1 MSGRTTNFRSLAKA
15 AVGVL
20 MASTLAILLAATG
33 AGAAPWHT
41 SPGIEG
47 GMVFGP
53 DGAFYSF
60 NDDYQVVRRDAAGNV
75 TVVAGRGFLD
85 GNSGFPVTTK
95 DHGWTEDTGYF
106 GDGGPAVD
114 AQLSFPVA
122 LAFDAQGNLYIS
134 DHGNDA
140 IRKVDMQT
148 GIITTVA
155 GVGPADTWVKG
166 AWVPGVQSKGGDG
179 GPATQAV
186 LESPVGLTFDTQGN
200 LYIADRDHDAIRKVD
215 TNGIITTVAGTGQR
229 GYSGDGGPATKAKLN
244 RPLGVVFDAAGNMYI
259 ADENNARVRKV
270 DANGIITTVGGTGEV
285 GCAGTGGPATAAQM
299 ANPHG
304 MGFGPDGSL
313 YVSEGDCNM
322 VRKIAPTGKLLPV
335 LGTGEA
341 ACGAFNG
348 GPAVSARITQPG
360 DLTFDARGNLYVDA
374 GDCGGTLRI
383 DTSGRVRVFIPAPP
397 G

>member
-1 MSGRTTNFRSLAKA
+1 MSNRTTKLLVKA

-20 MASTLAILLAATG
+20 TASVTVSLLASTE
-33 AGAAPWHT
+33 AGAASWQVNPRV
-41 SPGIEG
+41 EG
-47 GMVFGP
+47 GMAFGP

-60 NDDYQVVRRDAAGNV
+60 NGNYQVVRRDAAGNV
-75 TVVAGRGFLD
+75 SVVAGRGFLE
-85 GNSGFPVTTK
+85 GNNGFPVTTK
-95 DHGWTEDTGYF
+95 DHGWTESTGYT

-122 LAFDAQGNLYIS
+122 LAFDAHGNLYIS

-140 IRKVDMQT
+140 IRKVDRN

-155 GVGPADTWVKG
+155 GVGPSDPWVKG
-166 AWVPGVQSKGGDG
+166 PWVPGVQPKGGDG

-186 LESPVGLTFDTQGN
+186 LESPRGITFDAQGN

-244 RPLGVVFDAAGNMYI
+244 RPDGVVFDAAGNMYI
-259 ADENNARVRKV
+259 DDENNSRVRKV
-270 DANGIITTVGGTGEV
+270 DTNGIITTVGGTGDL
-285 GCAGTGGPATAAQM
+285 GCGGNGGPATSAQM
-299 ANPHG
+299 QNPHG

-313 YVSEGDCNM
+313 YVSEGECNA
-322 VRKIAPTGKLLPV
+322 VRKITPNGTLLPV
-335 LGTGEA
+335 LGTGTA
-341 ACGAFNG
+341 GCSGFDGGA
-348 GPAVSARITQPG
+348 AVSAQLDGPG
-360 DLTFDARGNLYVDA
+360 DVTFDPRGNLYVDP
-374 GDCGGTLRI
+374 GSCGGVLRV
-383 DTSGRVRVFIPAPP
+383 DTSGLVHMFIPA

>member
-1 MSGRTTNFRSLAKA
+1 LASVAIVALMTSIMVIPLATTD
-15 AVGVL
+15 
-20 MASTLAILLAATG
+20 
-33 AGAAPWHT
+33 AGAATWHF

-53 DGAFYSF
+53 DGAFYF
-60 NDDYQVVRRDAAGNV
+60 FGPNYQVWRLDSAGHE
-75 TVVAGRGFLD
+75 TLVAGRGYLD
-85 GNSGFPVTTK
+85 GNNGFPVTTK

-140 IRKVDMQT
+140 IRKVDMHT

-166 AWVPGVQSKGGDG
+166 AWVPGIQSKGGDG
-179 GPATQAV
+179 GPATQGV
-186 LESPVGLTFDTQGN
+186 LESPRGITFDAQGN

-215 TNGIITTVAGTGQR
+215 TNGIMTTVAGTGQR
-229 GYSGDGGPATKAKLN
+229 GYSGDGSPATKAKLN
-244 RPLGVVFDAAGNMYI
+244 RPDGVVFDAAGNMYI
-259 ADENNARVRKV
+259 DDENNSRVRKV
-270 DANGIITTVGGTGEV
+270 DANGIISTVGGTGEV

-322 VRKIAPTGKLLPV
+322 VRKITPNGKLLPV

-341 ACGAFNG
+341 ACGGLSDGSLGVA
-348 GPAVSARITQPG
+348 ARIIQPG
-360 DLTFDARGNLYVDA
+360 DLTFDARGNLYVDP
-374 GDCGGTLRI
+374 GDCGGTIRI
-383 DTSGRVRVFIPAPP
+383 DSAGRVHSFPVPDPP